1 MDNSLHPAHPL
12 NGAPIGPDCV
22 LLDSA
27 DHTMVPAP
35 FIAAMPNG
43 GASLPCDHFSVCRMH
58 HPAGQIY
65 VLVQLARHRVVLHE
79 AFTPEGARAFAA
91 SLLAG
96 ADAAET
102 AMLEASNAQLGEA
115 LAKGKR
121 S

>member
-1 MDNSLHPAHPL
+1 MHPSHPL
-12 NGAPIGPDCV
+12 NGVPIGPDCV
-22 LLDSA
+22 LLDST

-43 GASLPCDHFSVCRMH
+43 AASLPCHHFALCRMR

-65 VLVQLARHRVVLHE
+65 VMVQLARHRVVLHE
-79 AFTPEGARAFAA
+79 AFTPEGARAIAA

-102 AMLEASNAQLGEA
+102 AMLEASNAQLGA
-115 LAKGKR
+115 VLQKGKGA
-121 S
+121 